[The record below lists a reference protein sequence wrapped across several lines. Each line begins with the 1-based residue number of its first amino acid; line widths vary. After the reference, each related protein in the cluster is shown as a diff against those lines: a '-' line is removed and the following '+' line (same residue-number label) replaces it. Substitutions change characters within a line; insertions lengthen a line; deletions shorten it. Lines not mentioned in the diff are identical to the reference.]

1 MVHFNNLF
9 RQNKPV
15 IAMVHLMALPG
26 TPANSLKPA
35 EIIQMALNEAE
46 NYVKYGVDAIMI
58 ENMHDRPYLKTK
70 ATPECISLMSIIG
83 YEIKKQFNI
92 PVGIQI
98 LAAANID
105 AIAAALGAGLGFIR
119 AEGFVFGHVA
129 DEGYID
135 GCAAE
140 LLRYRKNIDAE
151 HIAIFTDIKK
161 KHSSHAITS
170 DVSIA
175 ETAKAAEFFLSDG
188 IIITGSSTG
197 QEALVSEVS
206 EAKNA
211 TSLPIIIG
219 SGINIE
225 NISRYYAM
233 ADGFI
238 VGSHFKVKNQ
248 WYNPV
253 DGNKVKQFMHVLQ
266 NLKKSQNG

>member
-119 AEGFVFGHVA
+119 AEGFFVTSMK
-129 DEGYID
+129 GYLRMPS
-135 GCAAE
+135 E
-140 LLRYRKNIDAE
+140 LMLYGKISMRLC
-151 HIAIFTDIKK
+151 HLSDIKK
-161 KHSSHAITS
+161 NLVPCISSVF
-170 DVSIA
+170 DC
-175 ETAKAAEFFLSDG
+175 
-188 IIITGSSTG
+188 
-197 QEALVSEVS
+197 
-206 EAKNA
+206 
-211 TSLPIIIG
+211 
-219 SGINIE
+219 
-225 NISRYYAM
+225 
-233 ADGFI
+233 
-238 VGSHFKVKNQ
+238 
-248 WYNPV
+248 
-253 DGNKVKQFMHVLQ
+253 
-266 NLKKSQNG
+266 